1 MTDQSVLDSL
11 LSQIKLMIDIKK
23 KQGLIIEEDQL
34 DDIIDKTASYSD
46 ITLEDFERER
56 IKGAIEYYTQIRH
69 TEDQVIY
76 DDYEESRD
84 WYSNLEDKNGWFWT
98 RYKDYLRRT
107 GDLDP
112 VSINKLESETLIK
125 LMNCLGN
132 PNDKIK
138 GKRLRRGLVIGDVQ
152 SGKTAT
158 YIGLVCKAADAG
170 YKVVIL
176 LTGIT
181 ETLRQQTQERVE
193 EGILGYTIRSFGRGK
208 NRYKS
213 SSRVGVGLDNMELKA
228 SAFTSYEDDFKGDVD
243 QVTMSLK
250 SHDSLVLFVV
260 KKNVAVLNKLYKWLT
275 DYNKDMLDDLIH
287 APMLLIDDEAD
298 NASVNTS
305 KDKLDPTKTNKVIR
319 QICNSFNNAT
329 YVGFTA
335 TPFANVFIDPDTTE
349 EMKNAD
355 LFPENFIYV
364 LPTPSSYIGAKE
376 IFYPYGRCYGSIKF
390 IEDIVE
396 PSREEI
402 KQDPNKDTR
411 PLYYKHTKEWH
422 GTFPDSLSDSIRCF
436 YLANVIRDLRGD
448 VSQPRTMMINVSR
461 FVKVHGHIK
470 EWVQNLYSRD
480 INEIVTNFDD
490 NEKENSGNLFW
501 QELAQLYDL
510 YFSHCGVSKFRV
522 LTKQN
527 LLRAIEPIQIVGIN
541 SRKESGTLDYKSNP
555 SLRAIAIGGL
565 SLSRGLTLKGLM
577 TSYFYR
583 NTATFDV
590 LMQMGRWFGYRRGY
604 DDIFQIWTSH
614 ESAEWYMDISVAT
627 EELKEDL
634 KKMFLDKMTPKE
646 FGIKVRD
653 ISDELQIT
661 SANKMRSAYTHSE
674 TVVFWGGLFETPY
687 ANLIVQNNTDNLVQ
701 TKKFLQKLE
710 NDGADRT
717 QKGLFG
723 TIHYEKVPYTY
734 IANLLSSIKVSLKNI
749 KFDIEH
755 IQEFISDECGGKLKE
770 WDVNIYA
777 GDGKEAYPLTTKTS
791 IFPMMRTLHLK
802 GNHIAFTN
810 KAVLGSP
817 SDGKLG
823 LSPDQLKVAE
833 KGYEDDHDGKRPEK
847 QFPGSTWFR
856 YIDDRRPCLMIYF
869 VMPVEVDPAKVD
881 KNDPKALETIKDRLV
896 AYKNE
901 LGEEPMVA
909 FGIGFPRN
917 DNQLYASKTYK
928 VNKVYYKQLLEDAG
942 EEDDD
947 L

>member
-11 LSQIKLMIDIKK
+11 LSQIKLSIDIKK

-34 DDIIDKTASYSD
+34 DGIIDTIASLSD
-46 ITLEDFERER
+46 IVLEDFERER

-69 TEDQVIY
+69 TEDHIIY
-76 DDYEESRD
+76 DDYEENRD

-112 VSINKLESETLIK
+112 GSINKLESETLIK

-193 EGILGYTIRSFGRGK
+193 EGILGYTIRSFGKGK
-208 NRYKS
+208 NKLKS
-213 SSRVGVGLDNMELKA
+213 STRVGVGLDNMELKA

-250 SHDSLVLFVV
+250 SHDSLVMFVV

-275 DYNKDMLDDLIH
+275 NYNKDMLDDLIH

-349 EMKNAD
+349 EMKNSD

-364 LPTPSSYIGAKE
+364 LPTPTSYIGAKE
-376 IFYPYGRCYGSIKF
+376 IFYPLGRCNGSIKF

-396 PSREEI
+396 PTREEI
-402 KQDPNKDTR
+402 KEDDNRDTR
-411 PLYYKHTKEWH
+411 LLYYKHTKEWH
-422 GTFPDSLSDSIRCF
+422 GSFPNSLCDSIRCF
-436 YLANVIRDLRGD
+436 YIANVIRDLRGD
-448 VSQPRTMMINVSR
+448 VSQPRTMMINISR
-461 FVKVHGHIK
+461 FIKVHNHIR
-470 EWVQNLYSRD
+470 EWVQNLYNGD
-480 INEIVTNFDD
+480 INEIITNFDD
-490 NEKENSGNLFW
+490 DYKKNSTNLFW
-501 QELAQLYDL
+501 QHLSELFDL
-510 YFSHCGVSKFRV
+510 YFSHCGISKSRV
-522 LTKQN
+522 LTKQA
-527 LLRAIEPIQIVGIN
+527 LLRAIDPIQIVGIN
-541 SRKESGTLDYKSNP
+541 SRKDSGGLDYKSNP
-555 SLRAIAIGGL
+555 SLRAIAVGGL

-614 ESAEWYMDISVAT
+614 ESAEWYMDISIAT
-627 EELKEDL
+627 EELKDDL
-634 KKMFLDKMTPKE
+634 KKMFFDKMTPKE

-661 SANKMRSAYTHSE
+661 SPNKMRNSFTHSE
-674 TVVFWGGLFETPY
+674 TIVFWGGLFETPY
-687 ANLIVQNNTDNLVQ
+687 ANLVVQNNTENLFQ
-701 TKKFLQKLE
+701 TKRFLQKLE
-710 NDGADRT
+710 NDRALKSQNKD
-717 QKGLFG
+717 FG
-723 TIHYEKVPYTY
+723 TIHYERVPYSY
-734 IANLLSSIKVSLKNI
+734 ITNLLSTIKVSLKNI

-755 IQEFISDECGGKLKE
+755 IQEFISDECEGKLKE
-770 WDVNIYA
+770 WDVNVYA
-777 GDGKEAYPLTTKTS
+777 GESKDPYKLTTHTS
-791 IFPMMRTLHLK
+791 IHPMIRTLHLK

-823 LSPDQLKVAE
+823 LSPEQLQEAE
-833 KGYEDDHDGKRPEK
+833 IGYKDEHDGKRPEK
-847 QFPGSTWFR
+847 QYPGSTWFR
-856 YIDDRRPCLMIYF
+856 YVESRRPCLMIYF
-869 VMPVEVDPAKVD
+869 VMPQDVDPAKVD

-909 FGIGFPRN
+909 FGIGFPKN
-917 DNQLYASKTYK
+917 GKEQSATKFYK
-928 VNKVYYKQLLEDAG
+928 VNKVYYKQILEDAG